1 MTLLDQLRRRGVRV
15 WLDGHGLNY
24 DGPAEILT
32 DEILARMKQ
41 EKKALVLALIRE
53 KVVEYPPENERRDG
67 RPYIG
72 AATRALFN
80 RYMGEAV
87 SR

>member
-32 DEILARMKQ
+32 DEILARMKR

-72 AATRALFN
+72 PTTRAMLAQ
-80 RYMGEAV
+80 YMGEAG